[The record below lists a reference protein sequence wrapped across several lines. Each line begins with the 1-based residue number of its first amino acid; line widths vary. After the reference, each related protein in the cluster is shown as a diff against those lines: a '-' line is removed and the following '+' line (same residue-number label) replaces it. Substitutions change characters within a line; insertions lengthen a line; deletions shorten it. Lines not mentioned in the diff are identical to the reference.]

1 VRFAEE
7 DRLREKEAK
16 ECLAKPVVTDIA

>member
-1 VRFAEE
+1 VRFAKE